1 MAFTVLARAK
11 INWSLNI
18 LGVRPNG
25 YHELDMLMQPISLAD
40 ELVFEPAD
48 ALSLTVGGAPGD
60 ENDLVLKAAR
70 ALAELARQHGMKTS
84 GARICLTKRIPS
96 RAGLGGG
103 SADCAETLKA
113 LNRLWNLN
121 FPMETLL
128 ELGAKLGADVPF
140 CLTGG
145 LARVLGIGE
154 RIEPL
159 SNPPRCALVL
169 ITPGGG
175 LSTPEVFRAYDE
187 MAKRKE
193 CLGDKCA
200 EIAVKYSPDNP
211 IRGNCVT
218 GHSPEALARENRA
231 ASEHSLE
238 ALARENCAVTER
250 SAEAQARGNCAAAE
264 CSTEAQACRNCA
276 AGHSPET
283 LARENC
289 TAAERSA
296 EALARGNC
304 AAVCPTKARAR
315 GNCAAAERSI
325 DAGYR
330 QTDVPRDTICT
341 PAEIAPEAASHENCV
356 AEYSLEALAH
366 GNCAAVCPTG
376 ARMRG
381 NCAAE
386 HSPETLARVNC
397 VAAEHSPLRLAEA
410 LTAGDYALAERLSFN
425 ALEAPAI
432 RLLPEI
438 GEWINRFRELGA
450 QYVRMTGSGSTVFGV
465 FDSLETAQAIASQ
478 IPGAIAAETIG

>member
-25 YHELDMLMQPISLAD
+25 YHELDMLMQQISLSD
-40 ELVFEPAD
+40 ELSFEPAD
-48 ALSLTVGGAPGD
+48 ALSLTVGDAPGD
-60 ENDLVLKAAR
+60 ESDLVLKAAR
-70 ALAELARQHGMKTS
+70 ALAELARQRGMETS

-145 LARVLGIGE
+145 LARVSGVGE

-159 SNPPRCALVL
+159 RNPPHCALVL

-187 MAKRKE
+187 MVKQGEDFGGKH
-193 CLGDKCA
+193 A
-200 EIAVKYSPDNP
+200 ENAVKYSPENP
-211 IRGNCVT
+211 ISGSCM
-218 GHSPEALARENRA
+218 
-231 ASEHSLE
+231 
-238 ALARENCAVTER
+238 
-250 SAEAQARGNCAAAE
+250 
-264 CSTEAQACRNCA
+264 

-283 LARENC
+283 LVQE
-289 TAAERSA
+289 
-296 EALARGNC
+296 NC
-304 AAVCPTKARAR
+304 AAT
-315 GNCAAAERSI
+315 
-325 DAGYR
+325 
-330 QTDVPRDTICT
+330 
-341 PAEIAPEAASHENCV
+341 
-356 AEYSLEALAH
+356 
-366 GNCAAVCPTG
+366 
-376 ARMRG
+376 
-381 NCAAE
+381 
-386 HSPETLARVNC
+386 
-397 VAAEHSPLRLAEA
+397 EHSPLRLAEA
-410 LTAGDYALAERLSFN
+410 LLAGDYALAERLSFN

-438 GEWINRFRELGA
+438 GKWINRFRELGA
-450 QYVRMTGSGSTVFGV
+450 RYVRMTGSGSTVFGV
-465 FDSLETAQAIASQ
+465 FDSLETARAIASQ

>member
-25 YHELDMLMQPISLAD
+25 YHELDMLMQQISLSD

-70 ALAELARQHGMKTS
+70 ALAELARQRGMETF

-145 LARVLGIGE
+145 LARVSGVGE

-159 SNPPRCALVL
+159 RNPPHCALVL

-187 MAKRKE
+187 MVKQEEDFWGKH
-193 CLGDKCA
+193 A
-200 EIAVKYSPDNP
+200 ENAVKYSPENP
-211 IRGNCVT
+211 TSGSCMAE
-218 GHSPEALARENRA
+218 HSPEAL
-231 ASEHSLE
+231 
-238 ALARENCAVTER
+238 V
-250 SAEAQARGNCAAAE
+250 RGNCAA
-264 CSTEAQACRNCA
+264 T
-276 AGHSPET
+276 
-283 LARENC
+283 
-289 TAAERSA
+289 
-296 EALARGNC
+296 
-304 AAVCPTKARAR
+304 
-315 GNCAAAERSI
+315 
-325 DAGYR
+325 
-330 QTDVPRDTICT
+330 
-341 PAEIAPEAASHENCV
+341 
-356 AEYSLEALAH
+356 
-366 GNCAAVCPTG
+366 
-376 ARMRG
+376 
-381 NCAAE
+381 
-386 HSPETLARVNC
+386 
-397 VAAEHSPLRLAEA
+397 EHSPLRLAEV
-410 LTAGDYALAERLSFN
+410 LLAGDYALAERLSFN

-438 GEWINRFRELGA
+438 GKWINRFRELGA
-450 QYVRMTGSGSTVFGV
+450 RYVRMTGSGSTVFGV
-465 FDSLETAQAIASQ
+465 FDSLETARTIASQ
-478 IPGAIAAETIG
+478 IPGAIVAETIG

>member
-1 MAFTVLARAK
+1 MAFTVLAHAK

-25 YHELDMLMQPISLAD
+25 YHELDMLMQQISLSD

-60 ENDLVLKAAR
+60 ESDLVLKAAR
-70 ALAELARQHGMKTS
+70 ALAELARQRGMETS

-145 LARVLGIGE
+145 LARVSGVGE

-159 SNPPRCALVL
+159 RNPPHCALVL

-187 MAKRKE
+187 MVKQGEDFGGKH
-193 CLGDKCA
+193 A
-200 EIAVKYSPDNP
+200 ENAVKYSPENP
-211 IRGNCVT
+211 TSGSCMAE
-218 GHSPEALARENRA
+218 HSPEAP
-231 ASEHSLE
+231 
-238 ALARENCAVTER
+238 
-250 SAEAQARGNCAAAE
+250 ARGNCAA
-264 CSTEAQACRNCA
+264 T
-276 AGHSPET
+276 
-283 LARENC
+283 
-289 TAAERSA
+289 
-296 EALARGNC
+296 
-304 AAVCPTKARAR
+304 
-315 GNCAAAERSI
+315 
-325 DAGYR
+325 
-330 QTDVPRDTICT
+330 
-341 PAEIAPEAASHENCV
+341 
-356 AEYSLEALAH
+356 
-366 GNCAAVCPTG
+366 
-376 ARMRG
+376 
-381 NCAAE
+381 
-386 HSPETLARVNC
+386 
-397 VAAEHSPLRLAEA
+397 EHSPLRLAEA
-410 LTAGDYALAERLSFN
+410 LLAGDYALAERLSFN

-438 GEWINRFRELGA
+438 GKWINRFRELGA
-450 QYVRMTGSGSTVFGV
+450 RYVRMTGSGSTVFGV
-465 FDSLETAQAIASQ
+465 FDSLETARAIASQ
-478 IPGAIAAETIG
+478 IPGAIVAETIG

>member
-25 YHELDMLMQPISLAD
+25 YHELDMLMQQISLSD

-60 ENDLVLKAAR
+60 ESDLVLKAAR
-70 ALAELARQHGMKTS
+70 ALAELVRQRGMETS

-145 LARVLGIGE
+145 LARVSGVGE

-159 SNPPRCALVL
+159 RNPPHCALVL

-187 MAKRKE
+187 MVKQGEDFGGKH
-193 CLGDKCA
+193 A
-200 EIAVKYSPDNP
+200 ENAVKYSPENP
-211 IRGNCVT
+211 TSGSCM
-218 GHSPEALARENRA
+218 A
-231 ASEHSLE
+231 EHS
-238 ALARENCAVTER
+238 R
-250 SAEAQARGNCAAAE
+250 
-264 CSTEAQACRNCA
+264 
-276 AGHSPET
+276 
-283 LARENC
+283 
-289 TAAERSA
+289 

-304 AAVCPTKARAR
+304 AAT
-315 GNCAAAERSI
+315 
-325 DAGYR
+325 
-330 QTDVPRDTICT
+330 
-341 PAEIAPEAASHENCV
+341 
-356 AEYSLEALAH
+356 
-366 GNCAAVCPTG
+366 
-376 ARMRG
+376 
-381 NCAAE
+381 
-386 HSPETLARVNC
+386 
-397 VAAEHSPLRLAEA
+397 EHSPLRLAEV
-410 LTAGDYALAERLSFN
+410 LLAGDYALAERLSFN

-438 GEWINRFRELGA
+438 GKWINRFRELGA
-450 QYVRMTGSGSTVFGV
+450 RYVRMTGSGSTVFGV
-465 FDSLETAQAIASQ
+465 FDSLETARAIASQ
-478 IPGAIAAETIG
+478 IPGAIVAETIG

>member
-25 YHELDMLMQPISLAD
+25 YHELDMLMQQISLSD

-60 ENDLVLKAAR
+60 ESDLVLKAAR
-70 ALAELARQHGMKTS
+70 ALAELARQRGMETS

-145 LARVLGIGE
+145 LARVSGVGE

-159 SNPPRCALVL
+159 RNPPHCALVL

-175 LSTPEVFRAYDE
+175 LSTPEVFRAYDKMVKQGE
-187 MAKRKE
+187 DFGGKH
-193 CLGDKCA
+193 A
-200 EIAVKYSPDNP
+200 ENAVKYSPENP
-211 IRGNCVT
+211 TSGSCMAE
-218 GHSPEALARENRA
+218 HSPEAP
-231 ASEHSLE
+231 
-238 ALARENCAVTER
+238 
-250 SAEAQARGNCAAAE
+250 ARGNCAA
-264 CSTEAQACRNCA
+264 T
-276 AGHSPET
+276 
-283 LARENC
+283 
-289 TAAERSA
+289 
-296 EALARGNC
+296 
-304 AAVCPTKARAR
+304 
-315 GNCAAAERSI
+315 
-325 DAGYR
+325 
-330 QTDVPRDTICT
+330 
-341 PAEIAPEAASHENCV
+341 
-356 AEYSLEALAH
+356 
-366 GNCAAVCPTG
+366 
-376 ARMRG
+376 
-381 NCAAE
+381 
-386 HSPETLARVNC
+386 
-397 VAAEHSPLRLAEA
+397 EHSPLRLAEV
-410 LTAGDYALAERLSFN
+410 LLAGDYALAERLSFN

-438 GEWINRFRELGA
+438 GKWINRFRELGA
-450 QYVRMTGSGSTVFGV
+450 RYVRMTGSGSTVFGV
-465 FDSLETAQAIASQ
+465 FDSLETARAIASQ
-478 IPGAIAAETIG
+478 IPGAIVAETIG

>member
-25 YHELDMLMQPISLAD
+25 YHELDMLMQQISLSD
-40 ELVFEPAD
+40 ELAFEPAD

-60 ENDLVLKAAR
+60 ESDLVLKAAR
-70 ALAELARQHGMKTS
+70 ALAELARQRGMETF

-145 LARVLGIGE
+145 LARVSGVGE

-159 SNPPRCALVL
+159 RNPPHCALVL

-187 MAKRKE
+187 MVKQGEDFGGKH
-193 CLGDKCA
+193 A
-200 EIAVKYSPDNP
+200 ENAVKYSPENP
-211 IRGNCVT
+211 TSGSCM
-218 GHSPEALARENRA
+218 
-231 ASEHSLE
+231 
-238 ALARENCAVTER
+238 
-250 SAEAQARGNCAAAE
+250 
-264 CSTEAQACRNCA
+264 

-283 LARENC
+283 PV
-289 TAAERSA
+289 
-296 EALARGNC
+296 RGNC
-304 AAVCPTKARAR
+304 AVT
-315 GNCAAAERSI
+315 
-325 DAGYR
+325 
-330 QTDVPRDTICT
+330 
-341 PAEIAPEAASHENCV
+341 
-356 AEYSLEALAH
+356 
-366 GNCAAVCPTG
+366 
-376 ARMRG
+376 
-381 NCAAE
+381 
-386 HSPETLARVNC
+386 
-397 VAAEHSPLRLAEA
+397 EHSPLRLAEA
-410 LTAGDYALAERLSFN
+410 LLAGDYALAERLSFN

-438 GEWINRFRELGA
+438 GKWINRFRELGA
-450 QYVRMTGSGSTVFGV
+450 RYVRMTGSGSTVFGV
-465 FDSLETAQAIASQ
+465 FDSLETARAIASQ

>member
-25 YHELDMLMQPISLAD
+25 YHELDMLMQQISLSD

-70 ALAELARQHGMKTS
+70 ALAELARQRGMETS

-145 LARVLGIGE
+145 LARVSGFGE

-159 SNPPRCALVL
+159 RNPPHCALVL

-187 MAKRKE
+187 MVKQGE
-193 CLGDKCA
+193 DFGDKHA
-200 EIAVKYSPDNP
+200 ENAVKYSPENP
-211 IRGNCVT
+211 TSGSCM
-218 GHSPEALARENRA
+218 
-231 ASEHSLE
+231 
-238 ALARENCAVTER
+238 
-250 SAEAQARGNCAAAE
+250 
-264 CSTEAQACRNCA
+264 

-283 LARENC
+283 PV
-289 TAAERSA
+289 
-296 EALARGNC
+296 RGNC
-304 AAVCPTKARAR
+304 AVT
-315 GNCAAAERSI
+315 
-325 DAGYR
+325 
-330 QTDVPRDTICT
+330 
-341 PAEIAPEAASHENCV
+341 
-356 AEYSLEALAH
+356 
-366 GNCAAVCPTG
+366 
-376 ARMRG
+376 
-381 NCAAE
+381 
-386 HSPETLARVNC
+386 
-397 VAAEHSPLRLAEA
+397 EHSPLRLAEA
-410 LTAGDYALAERLSFN
+410 LLAGDYALAERLSFN

-438 GEWINRFRELGA
+438 GKWINRFRELGA
-450 QYVRMTGSGSTVFGV
+450 RYVRMTGSGSTVFGV
-465 FDSLETAQAIASQ
+465 FDSLETARAIASQ

>member
-25 YHELDMLMQPISLAD
+25 YHELDMLMQQISLSD

-60 ENDLVLKAAR
+60 ESDLVLKAVR
-70 ALAELARQHGMKTS
+70 ALAELARQRGMETS

-145 LARVLGIGE
+145 LARVSGVGE

-159 SNPPRCALVL
+159 RNPPHCALVL

-187 MAKRKE
+187 MVKQGEDFGGKH
-193 CLGDKCA
+193 A
-200 EIAVKYSPDNP
+200 ENAVKYSPENP
-211 IRGNCVT
+211 TSGSCMAE
-218 GHSPEALARENRA
+218 HSPKAL
-231 ASEHSLE
+231 
-238 ALARENCAVTER
+238 T
-250 SAEAQARGNCAAAE
+250 RGNCAA
-264 CSTEAQACRNCA
+264 T
-276 AGHSPET
+276 
-283 LARENC
+283 
-289 TAAERSA
+289 
-296 EALARGNC
+296 
-304 AAVCPTKARAR
+304 
-315 GNCAAAERSI
+315 
-325 DAGYR
+325 
-330 QTDVPRDTICT
+330 
-341 PAEIAPEAASHENCV
+341 
-356 AEYSLEALAH
+356 
-366 GNCAAVCPTG
+366 
-376 ARMRG
+376 
-381 NCAAE
+381 
-386 HSPETLARVNC
+386 
-397 VAAEHSPLRLAEA
+397 EHSPLRLAEV
-410 LTAGDYALAERLSFN
+410 LLAGDYALAERLSFN

-438 GEWINRFRELGA
+438 GKWINRFRELGA
-450 QYVRMTGSGSTVFGV
+450 RYVRMTGSGSTVFGV
-465 FDSLETAQAIASQ
+465 FDSLETARAIALQ
-478 IPGAIAAETIG
+478 IPGAIVVETIG

>member
-25 YHELDMLMQPISLAD
+25 YHELDMLMQQISLSD

-48 ALSLTVGGAPGD
+48 TLSLTVGDAPGD
-60 ENDLVLKAAR
+60 ESDLVLKAAR
-70 ALAELARQHGMKTS
+70 ALAELARQRGMETS

-145 LARVLGIGE
+145 LARVSGVGE

-159 SNPPRCALVL
+159 RNPPHCALVL

-187 MAKRKE
+187 MVKQGEDFGGRH
-193 CLGDKCA
+193 A
-200 EIAVKYSPDNP
+200 ENAVKYSPENP
-211 IRGNCVT
+211 TSGSCMAE
-218 GHSPEALARENRA
+218 HSPEAP
-231 ASEHSLE
+231 
-238 ALARENCAVTER
+238 
-250 SAEAQARGNCAAAE
+250 ARGNCA
-264 CSTEAQACRNCA
+264 
-276 AGHSPET
+276 
-283 LARENC
+283 
-289 TAAERSA
+289 
-296 EALARGNC
+296 
-304 AAVCPTKARAR
+304 
-315 GNCAAAERSI
+315 
-325 DAGYR
+325 
-330 QTDVPRDTICT
+330 
-341 PAEIAPEAASHENCV
+341 
-356 AEYSLEALAH
+356 
-366 GNCAAVCPTG
+366 
-376 ARMRG
+376 
-381 NCAAE
+381 
-386 HSPETLARVNC
+386 
-397 VAAEHSPLRLAEA
+397 AAEHSPLRLAEA
-410 LTAGDYALAERLSFN
+410 LLAGDYALAERLSFN

-438 GEWINRFRELGA
+438 GKWINRFRELGA
-450 QYVRMTGSGSTVFGV
+450 RYVRMTGSGSTVFGV
-465 FDSLETAQAIASQ
+465 FDSLETARAIASQ

>member
-25 YHELDMLMQPISLAD
+25 YHELDMLMQQISLSD

-60 ENDLVLKAAR
+60 ESDLVLKAAR
-70 ALAELARQHGMKTS
+70 ALAELARQRGMETS

-145 LARVLGIGE
+145 LARVSGIGE

-159 SNPPRCALVL
+159 RNPPHCALVL

-187 MAKRKE
+187 MVKQGEDFGGKH
-193 CLGDKCA
+193 A
-200 EIAVKYSPDNP
+200 ENAVKYSPENP
-211 IRGNCVT
+211 TSGSCM
-218 GHSPEALARENRA
+218 
-231 ASEHSLE
+231 
-238 ALARENCAVTER
+238 
-250 SAEAQARGNCAAAE
+250 
-264 CSTEAQACRNCA
+264 

-283 LARENC
+283 PV
-289 TAAERSA
+289 
-296 EALARGNC
+296 RGNC
-304 AAVCPTKARAR
+304 AAT
-315 GNCAAAERSI
+315 
-325 DAGYR
+325 
-330 QTDVPRDTICT
+330 
-341 PAEIAPEAASHENCV
+341 
-356 AEYSLEALAH
+356 
-366 GNCAAVCPTG
+366 
-376 ARMRG
+376 
-381 NCAAE
+381 
-386 HSPETLARVNC
+386 
-397 VAAEHSPLRLAEA
+397 EHSPLRLAEV
-410 LTAGDYALAERLSFN
+410 LLAGDYALAERLSFN

-438 GEWINRFRELGA
+438 GKWINRFRELGA
-450 QYVRMTGSGSTVFGV
+450 RYVRMTGSGSTVFGV
-465 FDSLETAQAIASQ
+465 FDSLETARAIASQ
-478 IPGAIAAETIG
+478 IPGAIVAETIG

>member
-1 MAFTVLARAK
+1 MAFTVLAHAK

-25 YHELDMLMQPISLAD
+25 YHELDMLMQQISLSD

-60 ENDLVLKAAR
+60 ESDLVLKAAR
-70 ALAELARQHGMKTS
+70 ALAELARQRGMETS

-145 LARVLGIGE
+145 LARVSGVGE

-159 SNPPRCALVL
+159 RNPPHCALVL

-187 MAKRKE
+187 MVKQGEDFGGKH
-193 CLGDKCA
+193 A
-200 EIAVKYSPDNP
+200 ENAVKYSPENP
-211 IRGNCVT
+211 TSGSCMAE
-218 GHSPEALARENRA
+218 HSPEAL
-231 ASEHSLE
+231 
-238 ALARENCAVTER
+238 V
-250 SAEAQARGNCAAAE
+250 
-264 CSTEAQACRNCA
+264 
-276 AGHSPET
+276 
-283 LARENC
+283 
-289 TAAERSA
+289 
-296 EALARGNC
+296 
-304 AAVCPTKARAR
+304 
-315 GNCAAAERSI
+315 
-325 DAGYR
+325 
-330 QTDVPRDTICT
+330 
-341 PAEIAPEAASHENCV
+341 
-356 AEYSLEALAH
+356 H
-366 GNCAAVCPTG
+366 GNCAAT
-376 ARMRG
+376 
-381 NCAAE
+381 
-386 HSPETLARVNC
+386 
-397 VAAEHSPLRLAEA
+397 EHSPLRLAEA
-410 LTAGDYALAERLSFN
+410 LLAGDYALAERLSFN

-438 GEWINRFRELGA
+438 GKWINRFRKLGA
-450 QYVRMTGSGSTVFGV
+450 RYVRMTGSGSTVFGV
-465 FDSLETAQAIASQ
+465 FDSLETARAIASQ
-478 IPGAIAAETIG
+478 IPGAIVVETIG

>member
-25 YHELDMLMQPISLAD
+25 YHELDMLMQQISLSD

-60 ENDLVLKAAR
+60 ESDLVLKAAR
-70 ALAELARQHGMKTS
+70 ALAELARQRGMETS

-113 LNRLWNLN
+113 LNHLWDLN

-145 LARVLGIGE
+145 LARVSGVGE

-159 SNPPRCALVL
+159 RNPPHCALVL

-187 MAKRKE
+187 MVKQGEDFGGKH
-193 CLGDKCA
+193 A
-200 EIAVKYSPDNP
+200 ENAVKYSPENP
-211 IRGNCVT
+211 TSGSCMAE
-218 GHSPEALARENRA
+218 HSPEAP
-231 ASEHSLE
+231 
-238 ALARENCAVTER
+238 
-250 SAEAQARGNCAAAE
+250 ARGNCAA
-264 CSTEAQACRNCA
+264 T
-276 AGHSPET
+276 
-283 LARENC
+283 
-289 TAAERSA
+289 
-296 EALARGNC
+296 
-304 AAVCPTKARAR
+304 
-315 GNCAAAERSI
+315 
-325 DAGYR
+325 
-330 QTDVPRDTICT
+330 
-341 PAEIAPEAASHENCV
+341 
-356 AEYSLEALAH
+356 
-366 GNCAAVCPTG
+366 
-376 ARMRG
+376 
-381 NCAAE
+381 
-386 HSPETLARVNC
+386 
-397 VAAEHSPLRLAEA
+397 EHSPLRLAEVL
-410 LTAGDYALAERLSFN
+410 LTGDYALAERLSFN

-438 GEWINRFRELGA
+438 GKWINRFRELGA
-450 QYVRMTGSGSTVFGV
+450 RYVRMTGSGSTVFGV
-465 FDSLETAQAIASQ
+465 FDSLETARAIASQ
-478 IPGAIAAETIG
+478 IPGAIVVETVG

>member
-25 YHELDMLMQPISLAD
+25 YHELDMLMQQISLSD

-48 ALSLTVGGAPGD
+48 TLSLTVGDAPGD

-70 ALAELARQHGMKTS
+70 ALAELARQRGMETS

-145 LARVLGIGE
+145 LARVSGVGE

-159 SNPPRCALVL
+159 RNPPHCALVL

-187 MAKRKE
+187 MVKQGE
-193 CLGDKCA
+193 DLGGKHA
-200 EIAVKYSPDNP
+200 ENAVKYSPENP
-211 IRGNCVT
+211 ISGSCM
-218 GHSPEALARENRA
+218 
-231 ASEHSLE
+231 
-238 ALARENCAVTER
+238 
-250 SAEAQARGNCAAAE
+250 
-264 CSTEAQACRNCA
+264 

-283 LARENC
+283 PV
-289 TAAERSA
+289 
-296 EALARGNC
+296 RGNC
-304 AAVCPTKARAR
+304 AVT
-315 GNCAAAERSI
+315 
-325 DAGYR
+325 
-330 QTDVPRDTICT
+330 
-341 PAEIAPEAASHENCV
+341 
-356 AEYSLEALAH
+356 
-366 GNCAAVCPTG
+366 
-376 ARMRG
+376 
-381 NCAAE
+381 
-386 HSPETLARVNC
+386 
-397 VAAEHSPLRLAEA
+397 EHSPLHLAEA
-410 LTAGDYALAERLSFN
+410 LLAGDYALAERLSFN

-438 GEWINRFRELGA
+438 GKWINRFRELGA
-450 QYVRMTGSGSTVFGV
+450 RYVRMTGSGSTVFGV
-465 FDSLETAQAIASQ
+465 FDSLETARAIASQ

>member
-25 YHELDMLMQPISLAD
+25 YHELDMLMQQISLSD

-60 ENDLVLKAAR
+60 ESDLVLKAAR
-70 ALAELARQHGMKTS
+70 ALAELARQRGMETS

-145 LARVLGIGE
+145 LARVSGVGE

-159 SNPPRCALVL
+159 RNPPHCALVL

-175 LSTPEVFRAYDE
+175 LFTPEVFRAYDE
-187 MAKRKE
+187 MVKQGE
-193 CLGDKCA
+193 DFLGKHA
-200 EIAVKYSPDNP
+200 ENAVKYSPENP
-211 IRGNCVT
+211 TSGSCMAEC
-218 GHSPEALARENRA
+218 SPEAL
-231 ASEHSLE
+231 
-238 ALARENCAVTER
+238 V
-250 SAEAQARGNCAAAE
+250 RGNCAA
-264 CSTEAQACRNCA
+264 T
-276 AGHSPET
+276 
-283 LARENC
+283 
-289 TAAERSA
+289 
-296 EALARGNC
+296 
-304 AAVCPTKARAR
+304 
-315 GNCAAAERSI
+315 
-325 DAGYR
+325 
-330 QTDVPRDTICT
+330 
-341 PAEIAPEAASHENCV
+341 
-356 AEYSLEALAH
+356 
-366 GNCAAVCPTG
+366 
-376 ARMRG
+376 
-381 NCAAE
+381 
-386 HSPETLARVNC
+386 
-397 VAAEHSPLRLAEA
+397 EHSPLRLAEV
-410 LTAGDYALAERLSFN
+410 LLAGDYALAERLSFN

-438 GEWINRFRELGA
+438 GKWINRFRELGA
-450 QYVRMTGSGSTVFGV
+450 RYVRMTGSGSTVFGV
-465 FDSLETAQAIASQ
+465 FDSLETARAIASQ
-478 IPGAIAAETIG
+478 IPGAIVVETIG

>member
-25 YHELDMLMQPISLAD
+25 YHELDMLMQQISLSD

-60 ENDLVLKAAR
+60 ESDLVLKAAR
-70 ALAELARQHGMKTS
+70 ALAELARQRGMETS

-145 LARVLGIGE
+145 LARVSGVGE

-159 SNPPRCALVL
+159 RNPPHCALVL

-187 MAKRKE
+187 MVKQGEDFGGKH
-193 CLGDKCA
+193 A
-200 EIAVKYSPDNP
+200 ENAVKYSPENP
-211 IRGNCVT
+211 TSGSCMAE
-218 GHSPEALARENRA
+218 HSPEAP
-231 ASEHSLE
+231 
-238 ALARENCAVTER
+238 
-250 SAEAQARGNCAAAE
+250 ARGNCAA
-264 CSTEAQACRNCA
+264 T
-276 AGHSPET
+276 
-283 LARENC
+283 
-289 TAAERSA
+289 
-296 EALARGNC
+296 
-304 AAVCPTKARAR
+304 
-315 GNCAAAERSI
+315 
-325 DAGYR
+325 
-330 QTDVPRDTICT
+330 
-341 PAEIAPEAASHENCV
+341 
-356 AEYSLEALAH
+356 
-366 GNCAAVCPTG
+366 
-376 ARMRG
+376 
-381 NCAAE
+381 
-386 HSPETLARVNC
+386 
-397 VAAEHSPLRLAEA
+397 EHSPLRLAEVL
-410 LTAGDYALAERLSFN
+410 LTGDYALAERLSFN

-438 GEWINRFRELGA
+438 GKWINRFRELGA
-450 QYVRMTGSGSTVFGV
+450 RYVRMTGSGSTVFGV
-465 FDSLETAQAIASQ
+465 FDSLETARAIASQ
-478 IPGAIAAETIG
+478 IPGAIVVETVG

>member
-25 YHELDMLMQPISLAD
+25 YHELDMLMQQISLSD
-40 ELVFEPAD
+40 ELVFEPAG

-60 ENDLVLKAAR
+60 ESDLVLKAAR
-70 ALAELARQHGMKTS
+70 ALAELARQRGMKTS

-145 LARVLGIGE
+145 LARVSGVGE

-159 SNPPRCALVL
+159 RNPPHCALVL

-187 MAKRKE
+187 MVKQGEDFGGRH
-193 CLGDKCA
+193 A
-200 EIAVKYSPDNP
+200 ENAVKYSPENP
-211 IRGNCVT
+211 TSGSC
-218 GHSPEALARENRA
+218 
-231 ASEHSLE
+231 
-238 ALARENCAVTER
+238 
-250 SAEAQARGNCAAAE
+250 
-264 CSTEAQACRNCA
+264 
-276 AGHSPET
+276 
-283 LARENC
+283 
-289 TAAERSA
+289 
-296 EALARGNC
+296 
-304 AAVCPTKARAR
+304 
-315 GNCAAAERSI
+315 
-325 DAGYR
+325 
-330 QTDVPRDTICT
+330 
-341 PAEIAPEAASHENCV
+341 
-356 AEYSLEALAH
+356 
-366 GNCAAVCPTG
+366 
-376 ARMRG
+376 M
-381 NCAAE
+381 AE
-386 HSPETLARVNC
+386 HSPETSVRGNC
-397 VAAEHSPLRLAEA
+397 AAAEHSPLRLAEA
-410 LTAGDYALAERLSFN
+410 LLAGDYALAERLSFN

-438 GEWINRFRELGA
+438 GKWINRFRELGA
-450 QYVRMTGSGSTVFGV
+450 RYVRMTGSGSTVFGV
-465 FDSLETAQAIASQ
+465 FDSLETARAIASQ

>member
-25 YHELDMLMQPISLAD
+25 YHELDMLMQQISLSD

-60 ENDLVLKAAR
+60 ESDLVLKAAR
-70 ALAELARQHGMKTS
+70 ALAELARQRGMETS

-145 LARVLGIGE
+145 LARVSGVGE

-159 SNPPRCALVL
+159 RNPPHCALVL

-187 MAKRKE
+187 MVKQGEDFWGKH
-193 CLGDKCA
+193 A
-200 EIAVKYSPDNP
+200 ENAVKYSPENP
-211 IRGNCVT
+211 TSGSCMT
-218 GHSPEALARENRA
+218 EHSPEAP
-231 ASEHSLE
+231 
-238 ALARENCAVTER
+238 
-250 SAEAQARGNCAAAE
+250 ARGNCAA
-264 CSTEAQACRNCA
+264 T
-276 AGHSPET
+276 
-283 LARENC
+283 
-289 TAAERSA
+289 
-296 EALARGNC
+296 
-304 AAVCPTKARAR
+304 
-315 GNCAAAERSI
+315 
-325 DAGYR
+325 
-330 QTDVPRDTICT
+330 
-341 PAEIAPEAASHENCV
+341 
-356 AEYSLEALAH
+356 
-366 GNCAAVCPTG
+366 
-376 ARMRG
+376 
-381 NCAAE
+381 
-386 HSPETLARVNC
+386 
-397 VAAEHSPLRLAEA
+397 EHSPLRLAEV
-410 LTAGDYALAERLSFN
+410 LLAGDYALAERLSFN

-438 GEWINRFRELGA
+438 GKWINRFRELGA
-450 QYVRMTGSGSTVFGV
+450 RYVRMTGSGSTVFGV
-465 FDSLETAQAIASQ
+465 FDSLETARAIASQ
-478 IPGAIAAETIG
+478 IPGAIVVETIG

>member
-25 YHELDMLMQPISLAD
+25 YHELDMLMQQISLSD
-40 ELVFEPAD
+40 ELAFEPAD

-60 ENDLVLKAAR
+60 ESDLVLKAAR
-70 ALAELARQHGMKTS
+70 ALAELARQRGMKTS

-145 LARVLGIGE
+145 MARVSGFGE

-159 SNPPRCALVL
+159 RNPPHCALVL

-187 MAKRKE
+187 MVKQGEDFGGKH
-193 CLGDKCA
+193 A
-200 EIAVKYSPDNP
+200 ENAVKYSPENP
-211 IRGNCVT
+211 ISGSC
-218 GHSPEALARENRA
+218 
-231 ASEHSLE
+231 
-238 ALARENCAVTER
+238 
-250 SAEAQARGNCAAAE
+250 
-264 CSTEAQACRNCA
+264 
-276 AGHSPET
+276 
-283 LARENC
+283 
-289 TAAERSA
+289 
-296 EALARGNC
+296 
-304 AAVCPTKARAR
+304 
-315 GNCAAAERSI
+315 
-325 DAGYR
+325 
-330 QTDVPRDTICT
+330 
-341 PAEIAPEAASHENCV
+341 
-356 AEYSLEALAH
+356 
-366 GNCAAVCPTG
+366 
-376 ARMRG
+376 M
-381 NCAAE
+381 AE
-386 HSPETLARVNC
+386 HSPETPARGNC
-397 VAAEHSPLRLAEA
+397 AVTEHSPLRLAEA
-410 LTAGDYALAERLSFN
+410 LLAGDYALAERLSFN

-438 GEWINRFRELGA
+438 GKWINRFRELGA
-450 QYVRMTGSGSTVFGV
+450 RYVRITGSGSTVFGV
-465 FDSLETAQAIASQ
+465 FDSLETARAIASQ

>member
-25 YHELDMLMQPISLAD
+25 YHELDMLMQQISLSD

-60 ENDLVLKAAR
+60 ESDLVLKAAR
-70 ALAELARQHGMKTS
+70 ALAELARQHGMETS

-121 FPMETLL
+121 FPVETLL

-145 LARVLGIGE
+145 LARVSGVGE

-159 SNPPRCALVL
+159 RNSPHCALVL

-187 MAKRKE
+187 MVKQGEDFGGKH
-193 CLGDKCA
+193 A
-200 EIAVKYSPDNP
+200 ENAVKYSPENP
-211 IRGNCVT
+211 ISGSCMAE
-218 GHSPEALARENRA
+218 HSPKTLVRG
-231 ASEHSLE
+231 
-238 ALARENCAVTER
+238 NCAVTE
-250 SAEAQARGNCAAAE
+250 
-264 CSTEAQACRNCA
+264 
-276 AGHSPET
+276 
-283 LARENC
+283 
-289 TAAERSA
+289 
-296 EALARGNC
+296 
-304 AAVCPTKARAR
+304 
-315 GNCAAAERSI
+315 
-325 DAGYR
+325 
-330 QTDVPRDTICT
+330 
-341 PAEIAPEAASHENCV
+341 
-356 AEYSLEALAH
+356 
-366 GNCAAVCPTG
+366 
-376 ARMRG
+376 
-381 NCAAE
+381 
-386 HSPETLARVNC
+386 
-397 VAAEHSPLRLAEA
+397 HSPLCLAEV
-410 LTAGDYALAERLSFN
+410 LLAGDYALAERLSFN

-438 GEWINRFRELGA
+438 GKWINRFRELGA
-450 QYVRMTGSGSTVFGV
+450 RYVRMTGSGSTVFGV
-465 FDSLETAQAIASQ
+465 FDSLETARAIASQ

>member
-1 MAFTVLARAK
+1 MAFTVLAHAK

-25 YHELDMLMQPISLAD
+25 YHELDMLMQQISLSD

-60 ENDLVLKAAR
+60 ESDLVLKAAR
-70 ALAELARQHGMKTS
+70 ALAELARQRGMETS

-145 LARVLGIGE
+145 LARVSGVGE

-159 SNPPRCALVL
+159 RNPPHCALVL

-187 MAKRKE
+187 MVKQGEDFGGKH
-193 CLGDKCA
+193 A
-200 EIAVKYSPDNP
+200 ENAVKYSPENP
-211 IRGNCVT
+211 TSGSCMAE
-218 GHSPEALARENRA
+218 HSPEAP
-231 ASEHSLE
+231 
-238 ALARENCAVTER
+238 
-250 SAEAQARGNCAAAE
+250 ARGNCAA
-264 CSTEAQACRNCA
+264 T
-276 AGHSPET
+276 
-283 LARENC
+283 
-289 TAAERSA
+289 
-296 EALARGNC
+296 
-304 AAVCPTKARAR
+304 
-315 GNCAAAERSI
+315 
-325 DAGYR
+325 
-330 QTDVPRDTICT
+330 
-341 PAEIAPEAASHENCV
+341 
-356 AEYSLEALAH
+356 
-366 GNCAAVCPTG
+366 
-376 ARMRG
+376 
-381 NCAAE
+381 
-386 HSPETLARVNC
+386 
-397 VAAEHSPLRLAEA
+397 EHSPLRLAEA
-410 LTAGDYALAERLSFN
+410 LLAGDYALAERLSFN

-438 GEWINRFRELGA
+438 GKWINRFRELGA
-450 QYVRMTGSGSTVFGV
+450 RYVCMTGSGSTVFGV
-465 FDSLETAQAIASQ
+465 FDSLETARAIASQ
-478 IPGAIAAETIG
+478 IPGAIVAETIG

>member
-25 YHELDMLMQPISLAD
+25 YHELDMLMQQISLSD

-60 ENDLVLKAAR
+60 ESDLVLKAAR
-70 ALAELARQHGMKTS
+70 ALAELARQRGMETS

-145 LARVLGIGE
+145 LARVSGVGE
-154 RIEPL
+154 RIDPL
-159 SNPPRCALVL
+159 RNPPHCALVL

-187 MAKRKE
+187 MVKQGEDFGGKH
-193 CLGDKCA
+193 A
-200 EIAVKYSPDNP
+200 ENAVKYSPENP
-211 IRGNCVT
+211 TSGSCMAE
-218 GHSPEALARENRA
+218 HSPEAP
-231 ASEHSLE
+231 
-238 ALARENCAVTER
+238 
-250 SAEAQARGNCAAAE
+250 ARGNCAA
-264 CSTEAQACRNCA
+264 T
-276 AGHSPET
+276 
-283 LARENC
+283 
-289 TAAERSA
+289 
-296 EALARGNC
+296 
-304 AAVCPTKARAR
+304 
-315 GNCAAAERSI
+315 
-325 DAGYR
+325 
-330 QTDVPRDTICT
+330 
-341 PAEIAPEAASHENCV
+341 
-356 AEYSLEALAH
+356 
-366 GNCAAVCPTG
+366 
-376 ARMRG
+376 
-381 NCAAE
+381 
-386 HSPETLARVNC
+386 
-397 VAAEHSPLRLAEA
+397 EHSPLRLAEV
-410 LTAGDYALAERLSFN
+410 LLAGDYALAERLSFN

-438 GEWINRFRELGA
+438 GKWINRFRELGA
-450 QYVRMTGSGSTVFGV
+450 RYVRMTGSGSTVFGV
-465 FDSLETAQAIASQ
+465 FDSLETARAIASQ
-478 IPGAIAAETIG
+478 IPGAIVAETIG

>member
-25 YHELDMLMQPISLAD
+25 YHELDMLMQQISLSD
-40 ELVFEPAD
+40 ELAFEPAD

-60 ENDLVLKAAR
+60 ESDLVLKAAR
-70 ALAELARQHGMKTS
+70 ALAELARQRGMETS

-145 LARVLGIGE
+145 LARVSGVGE

-159 SNPPRCALVL
+159 RNPPHCALVL

-187 MAKRKE
+187 MVKQGEDFWGKH
-193 CLGDKCA
+193 A
-200 EIAVKYSPDNP
+200 ENAVKYSPENLTSGSCMAEHSP
-211 IRGNCVT
+211 ETPVQENCAAAE
-218 GHSPEALARENRA
+218 HSPEALVRG
-231 ASEHSLE
+231 
-238 ALARENCAVTER
+238 NCAVGHSPETP
-250 SAEAQARGNCAAAE
+250 ARGNCAA
-264 CSTEAQACRNCA
+264 T
-276 AGHSPET
+276 
-283 LARENC
+283 
-289 TAAERSA
+289 
-296 EALARGNC
+296 
-304 AAVCPTKARAR
+304 
-315 GNCAAAERSI
+315 
-325 DAGYR
+325 
-330 QTDVPRDTICT
+330 
-341 PAEIAPEAASHENCV
+341 
-356 AEYSLEALAH
+356 
-366 GNCAAVCPTG
+366 
-376 ARMRG
+376 
-381 NCAAE
+381 
-386 HSPETLARVNC
+386 
-397 VAAEHSPLRLAEA
+397 EHSPLRLAEA
-410 LTAGDYALAERLSFN
+410 LLAGDYALAERLSFN

-438 GEWINRFRELGA
+438 GKWINRFRELGA
-450 QYVRMTGSGSTVFGV
+450 RYVRMTGSGSTVFGV
-465 FDSLETAQAIASQ
+465 FDSLETARAIASQ

>member
-25 YHELDMLMQPISLAD
+25 YHELDMLMQQISLSD

-48 ALSLTVGGAPGD
+48 TLSLTVGDAPGD
-60 ENDLVLKAAR
+60 ESDLVLKAAR
-70 ALAELARQHGMKTS
+70 ALAELARQRGMETS

-145 LARVLGIGE
+145 LARVSGVGE

-159 SNPPRCALVL
+159 RNPPHCALVL

-187 MAKRKE
+187 MVKQGEDFGGRH
-193 CLGDKCA
+193 A
-200 EIAVKYSPDNP
+200 ENAVKYSPENP
-211 IRGNCVT
+211 ISGSCMAE
-218 GHSPEALARENRA
+218 HSPEALVQ
-231 ASEHSLE
+231 
-238 ALARENCAVTER
+238 ENCA
-250 SAEAQARGNCAAAE
+250 
-264 CSTEAQACRNCA
+264 
-276 AGHSPET
+276 
-283 LARENC
+283 
-289 TAAERSA
+289 
-296 EALARGNC
+296 
-304 AAVCPTKARAR
+304 
-315 GNCAAAERSI
+315 
-325 DAGYR
+325 
-330 QTDVPRDTICT
+330 
-341 PAEIAPEAASHENCV
+341 
-356 AEYSLEALAH
+356 
-366 GNCAAVCPTG
+366 
-376 ARMRG
+376 
-381 NCAAE
+381 
-386 HSPETLARVNC
+386 
-397 VAAEHSPLRLAEA
+397 AAEHSPLRLAEA
-410 LTAGDYALAERLSFN
+410 LLAGDYALAERLSFN

-438 GEWINRFRELGA
+438 GKWINRFRELGA
-450 QYVRMTGSGSTVFGV
+450 RYVRMTGSGSTVFGV
-465 FDSLETAQAIASQ
+465 FDSLETARAIASQ

>member
-25 YHELDMLMQPISLAD
+25 YHELDMLMQQISLSD

-60 ENDLVLKAAR
+60 ESDLVLKAAR
-70 ALAELARQHGMKTS
+70 ALAELARQRGMETS

-128 ELGAKLGADVPF
+128 GLGAKLGADVPF

-145 LARVLGIGE
+145 LARVSGVGE

-159 SNPPRCALVL
+159 RNPPHCALVL

-187 MAKRKE
+187 MVKQGEDFWGKH
-193 CLGDKCA
+193 A
-200 EIAVKYSPDNP
+200 ENAVKYSPENP
-211 IRGNCVT
+211 TSGSCMAEC
-218 GHSPEALARENRA
+218 SPEAP
-231 ASEHSLE
+231 
-238 ALARENCAVTER
+238 
-250 SAEAQARGNCAAAE
+250 ARGNCAA
-264 CSTEAQACRNCA
+264 T
-276 AGHSPET
+276 
-283 LARENC
+283 
-289 TAAERSA
+289 
-296 EALARGNC
+296 
-304 AAVCPTKARAR
+304 
-315 GNCAAAERSI
+315 
-325 DAGYR
+325 
-330 QTDVPRDTICT
+330 
-341 PAEIAPEAASHENCV
+341 
-356 AEYSLEALAH
+356 
-366 GNCAAVCPTG
+366 
-376 ARMRG
+376 
-381 NCAAE
+381 
-386 HSPETLARVNC
+386 
-397 VAAEHSPLRLAEA
+397 EHSPLRLAEV
-410 LTAGDYALAERLSFN
+410 LLAGDYALAERLSFN

-438 GEWINRFRELGA
+438 GKWINRFRELGA
-450 QYVRMTGSGSTVFGV
+450 RYVRMTGSGSTVFGV
-465 FDSLETAQAIASQ
+465 FDSLETARAIASQ
-478 IPGAIAAETIG
+478 IPGAIVVETIG

>member
-25 YHELDMLMQPISLAD
+25 YHELDMLMQQISLSD

-60 ENDLVLKAAR
+60 ESDLVLKAAR
-70 ALAELARQHGMKTS
+70 ALAELARQRGMETS

-145 LARVLGIGE
+145 LARVSGVGE

-159 SNPPRCALVL
+159 RNPPHCALVL

-187 MAKRKE
+187 MVKQGEDFGGKH
-193 CLGDKCA
+193 A
-200 EIAVKYSPDNP
+200 ENAVKYSPENP
-211 IRGNCVT
+211 TSGSCMAE
-218 GHSPEALARENRA
+218 HSPEAP
-231 ASEHSLE
+231 
-238 ALARENCAVTER
+238 
-250 SAEAQARGNCAAAE
+250 ARGNCAA
-264 CSTEAQACRNCA
+264 T
-276 AGHSPET
+276 
-283 LARENC
+283 
-289 TAAERSA
+289 
-296 EALARGNC
+296 
-304 AAVCPTKARAR
+304 
-315 GNCAAAERSI
+315 
-325 DAGYR
+325 
-330 QTDVPRDTICT
+330 
-341 PAEIAPEAASHENCV
+341 
-356 AEYSLEALAH
+356 
-366 GNCAAVCPTG
+366 
-376 ARMRG
+376 
-381 NCAAE
+381 
-386 HSPETLARVNC
+386 
-397 VAAEHSPLRLAEA
+397 EHSPLRLAEV
-410 LTAGDYALAERLSFN
+410 LLAGDYALAERLSFN

-438 GEWINRFRELGA
+438 GKWINRFRELGA
-450 QYVRMTGSGSTVFGV
+450 RYVRMTGSGSTVFGV
-465 FDSLETAQAIASQ
+465 FDSLETARAIASQ
-478 IPGAIAAETIG
+478 IPGAIVVETIG

>member
-25 YHELDMLMQPISLAD
+25 YHELDMLMQQISLSD

-60 ENDLVLKAAR
+60 ESDLVLKAAR
-70 ALAELARQHGMKTS
+70 ALAELARQRGMETS

-145 LARVLGIGE
+145 LARVSGFGE

-159 SNPPRCALVL
+159 RNPPHCALVL

-187 MAKRKE
+187 MVKQGEDFGGKH
-193 CLGDKCA
+193 A
-200 EIAVKYSPDNP
+200 ENAVKYSPENP
-211 IRGNCVT
+211 TSGSC
-218 GHSPEALARENRA
+218 
-231 ASEHSLE
+231 
-238 ALARENCAVTER
+238 
-250 SAEAQARGNCAAAE
+250 
-264 CSTEAQACRNCA
+264 
-276 AGHSPET
+276 
-283 LARENC
+283 
-289 TAAERSA
+289 
-296 EALARGNC
+296 
-304 AAVCPTKARAR
+304 
-315 GNCAAAERSI
+315 
-325 DAGYR
+325 
-330 QTDVPRDTICT
+330 
-341 PAEIAPEAASHENCV
+341 
-356 AEYSLEALAH
+356 
-366 GNCAAVCPTG
+366 
-376 ARMRG
+376 M
-381 NCAAE
+381 AE
-386 HSPETLARVNC
+386 HSPETLVQENC
-397 VAAEHSPLRLAEA
+397 AAAEHSPEALVRGNCAAAEHSPLRLAEA
-410 LTAGDYALAERLSFN
+410 LLAGDYALAERLSFN

-438 GEWINRFRELGA
+438 GKWINRFRELGA
-450 QYVRMTGSGSTVFGV
+450 RYVRMTGSGSTVFGV
-465 FDSLETAQAIASQ
+465 FDSLETARAIASQ

>member
-25 YHELDMLMQPISLAD
+25 YHELDMLMQQISLSD

-60 ENDLVLKAAR
+60 ESDLVLKAAR
-70 ALAELARQHGMKTS
+70 ALAELARQRGMETS

-145 LARVLGIGE
+145 LARVSGVGE

-159 SNPPRCALVL
+159 RNPPHCALVL

-187 MAKRKE
+187 MVKQGEDFGGKH
-193 CLGDKCA
+193 A
-200 EIAVKYSPDNP
+200 ENAVKYSPENP
-211 IRGNCVT
+211 ISGSCMAE
-218 GHSPEALARENRA
+218 HSP
-231 ASEHSLE
+231 
-238 ALARENCAVTER
+238 
-250 SAEAQARGNCAAAE
+250 
-264 CSTEAQACRNCA
+264 
-276 AGHSPET
+276 
-283 LARENC
+283 
-289 TAAERSA
+289 

-304 AAVCPTKARAR
+304 AAT
-315 GNCAAAERSI
+315 
-325 DAGYR
+325 
-330 QTDVPRDTICT
+330 
-341 PAEIAPEAASHENCV
+341 
-356 AEYSLEALAH
+356 
-366 GNCAAVCPTG
+366 
-376 ARMRG
+376 
-381 NCAAE
+381 
-386 HSPETLARVNC
+386 
-397 VAAEHSPLRLAEA
+397 EHSPLRLAEV
-410 LTAGDYALAERLSFN
+410 LLAGDYALAERLSFN

-438 GEWINRFRELGA
+438 GKWINRFRELGA
-450 QYVRMTGSGSTVFGV
+450 RYVRMTGSGSTVFGV
-465 FDSLETAQAIASQ
+465 FDSLETARAIASQ
-478 IPGAIAAETIG
+478 IPGAIVVETIG

>member
-25 YHELDMLMQPISLAD
+25 YHELDMLMQQISLSD

-60 ENDLVLKAAR
+60 ESDLVLKAAR
-70 ALAELARQHGMKTS
+70 ALAELARQRGMETS

-145 LARVLGIGE
+145 LARVSGVGE

-159 SNPPRCALVL
+159 RNPPHCALVL
-169 ITPGGG
+169 ITPDGG

-187 MAKRKE
+187 MVKQGE
-193 CLGDKCA
+193 DFWGMHA
-200 EIAVKYSPDNP
+200 ENAVKYSPENP
-211 IRGNCVT
+211 TSGSCMAE
-218 GHSPEALARENRA
+218 HSPEAP
-231 ASEHSLE
+231 
-238 ALARENCAVTER
+238 
-250 SAEAQARGNCAAAE
+250 ARGNCAA
-264 CSTEAQACRNCA
+264 T
-276 AGHSPET
+276 
-283 LARENC
+283 
-289 TAAERSA
+289 
-296 EALARGNC
+296 
-304 AAVCPTKARAR
+304 
-315 GNCAAAERSI
+315 
-325 DAGYR
+325 
-330 QTDVPRDTICT
+330 
-341 PAEIAPEAASHENCV
+341 
-356 AEYSLEALAH
+356 
-366 GNCAAVCPTG
+366 
-376 ARMRG
+376 
-381 NCAAE
+381 
-386 HSPETLARVNC
+386 
-397 VAAEHSPLRLAEA
+397 EHSPLRLAEVL
-410 LTAGDYALAERLSFN
+410 LTGDYALAERLSFN

-438 GEWINRFRELGA
+438 GKWINRFRELGA
-450 QYVRMTGSGSTVFGV
+450 RYVRMTGSGSTVFGV
-465 FDSLETAQAIASQ
+465 FDSLETARAIASQ
-478 IPGAIAAETIG
+478 IPGAIVAETIG

>member
-25 YHELDMLMQPISLAD
+25 YHELDMLMQQISLSD

-60 ENDLVLKAAR
+60 ESDLVLKAAR
-70 ALAELARQHGMKTS
+70 ALAELARQRGMETS

-145 LARVLGIGE
+145 LARVSGVGE
-154 RIEPL
+154 RIESL
-159 SNPPRCALVL
+159 RNPPHCALVL

-187 MAKRKE
+187 MVKQGEDFGGKH
-193 CLGDKCA
+193 A
-200 EIAVKYSPDNP
+200 ENAVKYSPENP
-211 IRGNCVT
+211 TSGSCMAE
-218 GHSPEALARENRA
+218 HSP
-231 ASEHSLE
+231 
-238 ALARENCAVTER
+238 
-250 SAEAQARGNCAAAE
+250 
-264 CSTEAQACRNCA
+264 
-276 AGHSPET
+276 
-283 LARENC
+283 
-289 TAAERSA
+289 

-304 AAVCPTKARAR
+304 AAT
-315 GNCAAAERSI
+315 
-325 DAGYR
+325 
-330 QTDVPRDTICT
+330 
-341 PAEIAPEAASHENCV
+341 
-356 AEYSLEALAH
+356 
-366 GNCAAVCPTG
+366 
-376 ARMRG
+376 
-381 NCAAE
+381 
-386 HSPETLARVNC
+386 
-397 VAAEHSPLRLAEA
+397 EHSPLRLAEVL
-410 LTAGDYALAERLSFN
+410 LTGDYALAERLSFN

-438 GEWINRFRELGA
+438 GKWINRFRELGA
-450 QYVRMTGSGSTVFGV
+450 RYVRMTGSGSTVFGV
-465 FDSLETAQAIASQ
+465 FDSLETARAIASQ
-478 IPGAIAAETIG
+478 IPGAIVVETIG